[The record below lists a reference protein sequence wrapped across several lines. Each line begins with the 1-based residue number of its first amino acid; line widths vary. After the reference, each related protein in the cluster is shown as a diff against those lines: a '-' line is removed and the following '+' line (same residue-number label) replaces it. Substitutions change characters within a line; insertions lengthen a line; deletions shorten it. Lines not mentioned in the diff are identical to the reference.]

1 MYQKIYDI
9 VEKKGRV
16 KTGILLNGEN
26 AGLKYLAEEDYF
38 ECSGTFE
45 NALLQN
51 EKTILKN
58 AVSQAAGTGVMK
70 AGEQEIFVETYEK
83 NPRLII
89 LGGGHVSQPVAEIGR
104 LLGFHIT
111 VMDDRADPEAAFCLF
126 RNDRKQDK
134 SEDHPGKASG
144 RRLHPGAAGSD
155 SCTDR
160 PAYRRTDAG

>member
-9 VEKKGRV
+9 VEKKGHV

-38 ECSGTFE
+38 ECSGTSE

-134 SEDHPGKASG
+134 GADHQGKAPERGLYGGTVGLDPCPHRTS
-144 RRLHPGAAGSD
+144 
-155 SCTDR
+155 
-160 PAYRRTDAG
+160 YRRTDAG

>member
-26 AGLKYLAEEDYF
+26 AGLKYLAEEDCF
-38 ECSGTFE
+38 ECSGTSE

-111 VMDDRADPEAAFCLF
+111 VMTGQILLQKNVFQRQMRGSQAILRLF
-126 RNDRKQDK
+126 PKK
-134 SEDHPGKASG
+134 S
-144 RRLHPGAAGSD
+144 
-155 SCTDR
+155 R
-160 PAYRRTDAG
+160 PIRTLIMWL

>member
-9 VEKKGRV
+9 VEKNGRV
-16 KTGILLNGEN
+16 KTGILLNGET
-26 AGLKYLAEEDYF
+26 AGLKYLAEDDYF
-38 ECSGTFE
+38 ECSGTSE

-111 VMDDRADPEAAFCLF
+111 VMDDRADFVTKERFPEADERITGDFETL
-126 RNDRKQDK
+126 
-134 SEDHPGKASG
+134 SEKIPSYQN
-144 RRLHPGAAGSD
+144 
-155 SCTDR
+155 
-160 PAYRRTDAG
+160 AY

>member
-1 MYQKIYDI
+1 M
-9 VEKKGRV
+9 
-16 KTGILLNGEN
+16 NGEN

-38 ECSGTFE
+38 ECSGTSE

-111 VMDDRADPEAAFCLF
+111 VMDD
-126 RNDRKQDK
+126 
-134 SEDHPGKASG
+134 GMI
-144 RRLHPGAAGSD
+144 GSKTKVRITREKLLAEGFTQEQLD
-155 SCTDR
+155 QIHAPIGLPIGGQM
-160 PAYRRTDAG
+160 PAEIAVSIMAEIVQEKN